1 MRDERLDWSGYIR
14 FIQRNKL
21 LTKKNIIEE
30 MMIKTPELFKEAE
43 ALVKL
48 NEEPIV
54 NRLLLWGVYTNE
66 PMAVYLAEKL
76 AMQTGQIIPH
86 ELALR
91 VSRFLSHKRP
101 LSESFVE
108 RCKECLKIVGKI
120 DREFIY
126 SFDKEYEHIMLR
138 RNFVRHL

>member
-1 MRDERLDWSGYIR
+1 MI
-14 FIQRNKL
+14 
-21 LTKKNIIEE
+21 
-30 MMIKTPELFKEAE
+30 IKTPELFKEAQ

-86 ELALR
+86 QIALKVGR
-91 VSRFLSHKRP
+91 MLSYKRP
-101 LSESFVE
+101 LSE
-108 RCKECLKIVGKI
+108 
-120 DREFIY
+120 DFI
-126 SFDKEYEHIMLR
+126 
-138 RNFVRHL
+138 